1 MDYHPDFHLVARP
14 RSGWKALAELA
25 LLAVAFIGL
34 QVLAV
39 LALGLINPGAVEES
53 VATGGAGAFDIFA
66 IALSLPAAFV
76 AARLTG
82 RDPGALLSVERRV
95 RWPLV
100 GRALAVAA
108 PVYAAVAAVDLASE
122 EVTLTTGTLL
132 TAAVFLAVV
141 PLQAAT
147 EEAVFRGALPQ
158 IVGNW
163 IQSPWL
169 AYGAAAAPF
178 VALHIYN
185 WIGLLDVLVICL
197 CLSYLTWRSGGLEQA
212 IVVHACSN
220 LSVFIPQALRP
231 GVLPTT
237 DIGWAEGLGTALLT
251 VAVTAAVARWG
262 GSASAQALPSGL
274 TATRPGSR

>member
-1 MDYHPDFHLVARP
+1 MARP
-14 RSGWKALAELA
+14 RSGWKALAELV
-25 LLAVAFIGL
+25 LLAVAFIGM

-39 LALGLINPGAVEES
+39 VALGLIDPGAVEES
-53 VATGGAGAFDIFA
+53 VSTGGAGAFDIFA
-66 IALSLPAAFV
+66 IALSLPAAFA

-82 RDPGALLSVERRV
+82 RDPGSLLSVERRL
-95 RWPLV
+95 RWSLV

-108 PVYAAVAAVDLASE
+108 PVYAVVAAADLASGG
-122 EVTLTTGTLL
+122 VTLTTGTLV
-132 TAAVFLAVV
+132 TAAVLLAVV
-141 PLQAAT
+141 PLQAAA

-158 IVGNW
+158 IVGNCVR
-163 IQSPWL
+163 SPWL
-169 AYGAAAAPF
+169 AYGAASAPF

-231 GVLPTT
+231 DVLPTT

-262 GSASAQALPSGL
+262 GV
-274 TATRPGSR
+274 ATKRAGRN